1 MNFKNLINSPMSKK
15 FTRRL
20 RLTLL
25 KINIKAKFAITFLV
39 IVLPLLSINLYLLDS
54 LLSKQNSARSDNI
67 ALADFEVQQNLK
79 KENPVVEKSKAPVT
93 NINDFENLSS
103 TQKAQDISK
112 EIEQNS
118 QELKPEEKFN
128 KDSLSDK
135 ILGIFTVN
143 YAN

>member
-1 MNFKNLINSPMSKK
+1 MSKK